1 MECLKSKYIIQNIF
15 SFMNEKIKFKITKY
29 SKKLQNKLYLNI
41 NDFKKFSGKYIEYYE
56 KGKGDEYLDN
66 ILIFEGEFLN
76 GERKKGK
83 EFSFPFIYEG
93 EFKDGKRNG
102 KGKECRLYTN
112 IDGDNIINFIIFEG
126 EYLNGERKK
135 GREYNELNKKLIFEG
150 EYLNGKRWNGHGQ
163 EYQDNHLIFEGEYK
177 NGKKWNGKGY
187 DLDNNIAYDLK
198 EGNGLVKEYN
208 KNGLLSFEGEYL
220 NGEKNGRAKEY
231 YERGDLAFEGEY
243 KDGKNGMGKDMILK
257 IM

>member
-1 MECLKSKYIIQNIF
+1 MEFINSKYIIQNIF

-29 SKKLQNKLYLNI
+29 SKKLQNKLDLNI

-56 KGKGDEYLDN
+56 KGKGKEYLN
-66 ILIFEGEFLN
+66 KLKQFIFDGEYLN

-83 EFSFPFIYEG
+83 EYNIYGFIIYEG
-93 EFKDGKRNG
+93 EFKNGKRSG
-102 KGKECRLYTN
+102 KGKEYN
-112 IDGDNIINFIIFEG
+112 EDNNNLIFDG

-135 GREYNELNKKLIFEG
+135 GREYYLDYIYNKLIFEG

-163 EYQDNHLIFEGEYK
+163 EYQNIHLIFEGEYK

-208 KNGLLSFEGEYL
+208 ENGLLSFEGEYL

-243 KDGKNGMGKDMILK
+243 KDGKNGMGKDMIIK